1 MMKIKSVDPLDLDG
15 LTKSLIK
22 KSEPVI
28 FDVGANRGQSI
39 TRYKK
44 LFRNPIIH
52 SFEPNIDEINN
63 LKQEYINDKNL
74 FLNDVAVGEKKGKLE
89 FNINAAS
96 GHSSFSNL
104 IPNTTWIK
112 KRSKTLKID
121 DKNYTTKKINT
132 EIITLDDYAN
142 EKNLKNIDILKIDTQ
157 GFEDKVL
164 LGAQNLLKNNQIK
177 LIELELIF
185 SEIYENPLNIYDVEK
200 TLIPNNYKLFG
211 ISNGGSLIS
220 NYIYQSDLLY
230 VSNNIYENFKLT
242 SPFFNN

>member
-1 MMKIKSVDPLDLDG
+1 MKKFINKLINLFGYKMMKIKSTDTPDLDG

-44 LFRNPIIH
+44 LFRSPIIH

-96 GHSSFSNL
+96 AHSSFMN
-104 IPNTTWIK
+104 
-112 KRSKTLKID
+112 
-121 DKNYTTKKINT
+121 
-132 EIITLDDYAN
+132 
-142 EKNLKNIDILKIDTQ
+142 
-157 GFEDKVL
+157 
-164 LGAQNLLKNNQIK
+164 
-177 LIELELIF
+177 
-185 SEIYENPLNIYDVEK
+185 
-200 TLIPNNYKLFG
+200 
-211 ISNGGSLIS
+211 
-220 NYIYQSDLLY
+220 
-230 VSNNIYENFKLT
+230 
-242 SPFFNN
+242 